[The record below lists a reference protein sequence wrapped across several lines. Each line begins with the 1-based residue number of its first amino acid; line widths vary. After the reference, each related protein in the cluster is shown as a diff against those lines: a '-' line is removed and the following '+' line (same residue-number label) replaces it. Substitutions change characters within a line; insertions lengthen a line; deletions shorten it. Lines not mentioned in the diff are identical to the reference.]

1 MPALRRSGTGVL
13 ETEGEEKIYID
24 KKNGGGDILLF
35 LLLRIKAF
43 LLWAYLCY
51 QWKNLEIPLYA
62 KLNKKYRASGTALRR
77 VTNGR
82 SKASELF

>member
-13 ETEGEEKIYID
+13 ETKREEKIYID

-51 QWKNLEIPLYA
+51 QWKKMEIPLYA
-62 KLNKKYRASGTALRR
+62 KLNKYRASGTALRR

-82 SKASELF
+82 SKASTALH